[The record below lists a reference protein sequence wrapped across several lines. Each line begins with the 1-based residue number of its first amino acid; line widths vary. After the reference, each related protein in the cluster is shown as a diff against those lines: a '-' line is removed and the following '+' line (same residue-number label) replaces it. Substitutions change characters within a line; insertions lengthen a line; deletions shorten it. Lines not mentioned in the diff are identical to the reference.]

1 MEESINMRPYGF
13 DDAERLRF
21 AHSHAELLREEW
33 RLANGPVPRRKPGEV
48 DPGAL
53 RGALRAARRRA
64 GAVLISIGHLLLP
77 ADADGRRTAPS
88 IRGTDSG
95 C

>member
-1 MEESINMRPYGF
+1 MRPYGF

-33 RLANGPVPRRKPGEV
+33 RLANGSVPRRNPGEV

-53 RGALRAARRRA
+53 RGALRATRQRA
-64 GAVLISIGHLLLP
+64 GAVLISIGRLLMS
-77 ADADGRRTAPS
+77 AEGDGRRATAS
-88 IRGTDSG
+88 VRGTDAG